1 MNKHLI
7 IHLFHIIIFGPLLIY
22 IGYSKPSQ
30 LYFYYILGILGI
42 LLLIDILY
50 RLITKHMYAWLYV
63 HLVLFVP
70 LFIYIAYHRIINQKI
85 PNYTYSFLLAI
96 GIAAFGY
103 HLVRLF

>member
-1 MNKHLI
+1 MNKHLL

-22 IGYSKPSQ
+22 IGYSKPDQ

-50 RLITKHMYAWLYV
+50 RIITNQMYAWLYV
-63 HLVLFVP
+63 HLFLFVP
-70 LFIYIAYHRIINQKI
+70 LFIYIAYHKILNQKI

>member
-1 MNKHLI
+1 
-7 IHLFHIIIFGPLLIY
+7 
-22 IGYSKPSQ
+22 
-30 LYFYYILGILGI
+30 
-42 LLLIDILY
+42 
-50 RLITKHMYAWLYV
+50 MYAWLYV

>member
-7 IHLFHIIIFGPLLIY
+7 IHIFHIIIFGPLLIY

-30 LYFYYILGILGI
+30 IYFYYILGILGI
-42 LLLIDILY
+42 LLLADIFY
-50 RLITKHMYAWLYV
+50 RFITNKMYAWLYV
-63 HLVLFVP
+63 HLFLFVP
-70 LFIYIAYHRIINQKI
+70 LFIYIAYHRILNQKI